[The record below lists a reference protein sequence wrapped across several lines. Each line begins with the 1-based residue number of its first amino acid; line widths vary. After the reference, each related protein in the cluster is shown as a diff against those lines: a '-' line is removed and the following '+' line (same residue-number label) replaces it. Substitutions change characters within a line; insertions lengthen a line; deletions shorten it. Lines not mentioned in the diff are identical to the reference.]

1 MKIKLNYHVKCGKY
15 DNNEDI
21 FDWEVESTDEDVEK
35 AYKKA
40 VMIGADFEDVPELVA
55 LRDRG
60 YKEIEQVELQKLRND
75 QDDYFA
81 IQCFKNGENPFEKG
95 YKLEVEFA
103 DEEIIPDD
111 EEIEAYLTEAM
122 KAQDL
127 EYTYAIMLEQNENY
141 SDSLIDKAFEIAEE
155 VGFQEFIDKNRQ

>member
-103 DEEIIPDD
+103 D
-111 EEIEAYLTEAM
+111 AM